1 MVMIAHPPKFFERE
15 SVRHVLWQIT
25 LVDQLLETTRRLL
38 LGAVDAATKA
48 KAREQINL
56 LLDRRLELMRSRDD
70 LAAEKGQP

>member
-1 MVMIAHPPKFFERE
+1 MVMIPNPPRFFERE

-38 LGAVDAATKA
+38 LGAVDAPTKA

-56 LLDRRLELMRSRDD
+56 LLDRRLELMQSRDA
-70 LAAEKGQP
+70 LAAEKGQA

>member
-1 MVMIAHPPKFFERE
+1 MVMLAHPPKFFERE

-38 LGAVDAATKA
+38 LGAVDNATKA

-56 LLDRRLELMRSRDD
+56 LLDRRLELMRHRDA